1 MTGRNL
7 EDDEDAL
14 LLCLVDEDPLLLDL
28 VLDLDDDLFSFAR
41 SFFSAASFKTA
52 GQSHCPI
59 THLFKTMIPVVP
71 SSFGRLS
78 LPDTCPIHFCHLE
91 WGMII
96 TKVNAKL
103 CVDRKLCMMSSQYTI
118 YLKHLRPQLGFLF
131 ASAPWSGNVTSNIV
145 ITIVTTIEGKLQPQ
159 HLIIFARSP
168 ISRFIW
174 TIHSEKWTKTRI
186 LCITR

>member
-14 LLCLVDEDPLLLDL
+14 LLCRVDEDPLFLDL

-78 LPDTCPIHFCHLE
+78 VPDTCPIHFCHL
-91 WGMII
+91 
-96 TKVNAKL
+96 
-103 CVDRKLCMMSSQYTI
+103 Q
-118 YLKHLRPQLGFLF
+118 
-131 ASAPWSGNVTSNIV
+131 
-145 ITIVTTIEGKLQPQ
+145 
-159 HLIIFARSP
+159 
-168 ISRFIW
+168 
-174 TIHSEKWTKTRI
+174 
-186 LCITR
+186 